1 MINTNYFDGAIESK
15 LLNLHTAY
23 LAKIISAGDGFATV
37 QPLNMM
43 KQYGKAAKRL
53 APVTGVPIASHCK
66 GRIIEK
72 ELKYVSGVSDHAAV
86 YGTEKILQFEPLK
99 AGDVVICVCGERDI
113 TEAKKGNLAL
123 PTNRHHDFSDS
134 IIIGVL

>member
-1 MINTNYFDGAIESK
+1 MRTDFFDGAMEAK
-15 LLNLHTAY
+15 LLNLHTCY
-23 LAKIISAGDGFATV
+23 LAKVIAIGGDVATV
-37 QPLNMM
+37 QPLSLV
-43 KQYGKAAKRL
+43 KQYGKAAKRQ
-53 APVTGVPIASHCK
+53 APVPDVPIASHCK

-72 ELKYVSGVSDHAAV
+72 ELKYVSGVADHAAV

-123 PTNRHHDFSDS
+123 PTNRRHDFSDS
-134 IIIGVL
+134 MIIGVL